1 MILFKVNSKSSI
13 YVRLLFSMAVLC
25 LLITFGSCSDDD
37 APAEIIPNPDSE
49 ICFTKSLDFTSDSGE
64 AILSFT
70 TNKDWSIDVSQSGGD
85 ISWCTVFPN
94 KGQAGENQVLVKVT
108 ENTGFDDRN
117 VTLILTAKEL
127 TKRIVVTQK
136 QKDAITLTTAKFEV
150 DKNGG
155 EIQVEVKANVS
166 YKVVIPEQ
174 YQSWIREGSGSGQI
188 IMDNNGHNQMH
199 ESATRTAMDRTV
211 RKFYISKSEEY
222 DKREGEI
229 IFRSGEL
236 EEILKVYQTGGGIL
250 LLTKNE
256 YAVPAEG
263 ETIAIEV
270 KSNCDF
276 EVEEP
281 NVDWITSNKT
291 RSLSTHTLYYTIASN
306 PMNTMREAV
315 FLFKEKNGGN
325 IQEKVVVRQR
335 GQDLIVVNEKI
346 AGTLSE
352 LLSGYDLTVIEK
364 LKVSGM
370 MNNDDID
377 FINSKLP
384 LLGELDIQ
392 DVNMPKMKQGLKN
405 VYRLLLPTSLVE
417 IGESAFSNCKIE
429 NIVIPASV
437 EIIGNMAFC
446 YCRNLETVRFEADSK
461 VKVIEGGWYGASG
474 IPTGVFQN
482 CSNLKEINIPASVK
496 TIKGGAFS
504 GCELLKKVT
513 FDKNSNLEEL
523 EGVYDY
529 KGSGGC
535 YRGVFADCISL
546 ATILIPKNVKRIG
559 FSTFANCSALQSVT
573 FESGSKLEEIAGGFW
588 PFSKEAYGA
597 FINCSVL
604 SSISIPSK
612 VKKIGPTA
620 FKGCTSLANVTFMS
634 GSVLDYIGG
643 GCGGY
648 YNVPASYEWYY
659 GAFADCTALKEIII
673 PSSVTK
679 IDIAAFKGCTTLE
692 TVIIED
698 NSLLKSIEGKYNDKA
713 YLGVFSD
720 CTALSSIRIPA
731 NVESIGATAFKGCTA
746 LESVSFEKGS
756 KLSFIEGG
764 IDEYN
769 GAFSY
774 CKKMTVLDAENCTQ
788 LQTIGDAAFYGDVEL
803 NALRLGTTIPP
814 TVGNMSFLGISEAAV
829 LSVPASSITEY
840 KNSDSWNSVFKMIK
854 GL

>member
-13 YVRLLFSMAVLC
+13 YVRLLFSMAILC
-25 LLITFGSCSDDD
+25 LLITFCGCSEDD
-37 APAEIIPNPDSE
+37 AAEIIPNPDSE
-49 ICFTKSLDFTSDSGE
+49 IYFTRSLDFTSDSGE
-64 AILSFT
+64 SILSFT
-70 TNKDWSIDVSQSGGD
+70 TNKDWSIDVSRSGGD
-85 ISWCTVFPN
+85 ISWCTVLPN
-94 KGQAGENQVLVKVT
+94 KGKAGENQVSVRVARN
-108 ENTGFDDRN
+108 EGVDDRN
-117 VTLILTAKEL
+117 AVLNLTAGDL
-127 TKRIVVTQK
+127 TKSIVITQK
-136 QKDAITLTTAKFEV
+136 QKNAITLTTAKFEV

-155 EIQVEVKANVS
+155 EIQVEVKANVT
-166 YKVVIPEQ
+166 YQVLIPKQ
-174 YQSWIREGSGSGQI
+174 YQSWI
-188 IMDNNGHNQMH
+188 HK
-199 ESATRTAMDRTV
+199 RTIRPDKCMFGIDE
-211 RKFYISKSEEY
+211 SEEY
-222 DKREGEI
+222 EKREGEI
-229 IFRSGEL
+229 IFQSGEL

-392 DVNMPKMKQGLKN
+392 DVNMPKMKQGPKN

-417 IGESAFSNCKIE
+417 ISESAFSNCKIE

-504 GCELLKKVT
+504 RCELLKKVT

-523 EGVYDY
+523 EGAYDY

-612 VKKIGPTA
+612 VKKIGSTA

-648 YNVPASYEWYY
+648 YNVPASYGWYY

-679 IDIAAFKGCTTLE
+679 IDIAAFKGCVSLE
-692 TVIIED
+692 TVVFGD
-698 NSLLKSIEGKYNDKA
+698 NSLLTSIEGKYNDKG
-713 YLGVFSD
+713 YFGVFSD
-720 CTALSSIRIPA
+720 CRALVSICIPA
-731 NVESIGATAFKGCTA
+731 NVESIGAAAFKGCTT
-746 LESVSFEKGS
+746 LESVSFEKDS
-756 KLSFIEGG
+756 KLFSIEGDNNIYT
-764 IDEYN
+764 IDH
-769 GAFSY
+769 GAFSH
-774 CKKMTVLDAENCTQ
+774 CKNMRAFDAGNCTQ
-788 LQTIGDAAFYGDVEL
+788 LQKIGNAVFYGNVGL
-803 NALRLGTTIPP
+803 NMFRLGIATPP
-814 TVGNMSFLGISEAAV
+814 TVGNMSFYGISGSAV
-829 LSVPASSITEY
+829 LSVPTGSFDKY
-840 KNSDSWNSVFKMIK
+840 KNNSSWSSVFKTIK
-854 GL
+854 KW